1 MTPPGSP
8 ALKKDKVILAI
19 TLIVMI
25 AGVVLVQISA
35 SPHHGAISKSSVE
48 IASLGAALEAFKA
61 DHGYYPENLVTDY
74 AKPTN
79 NAVLVTAL
87 MPTNGDKV
95 YFTFNL
101 GTIVNGSFIDPFGS
115 PYGYA
120 CSNGS
125 SLHNVTNGYDLWST
139 RGGSTNPSQW
149 INNW

>member
-1 MTPPGSP
+1 
-8 ALKKDKVILAI
+8 
-19 TLIVMI
+19 MI
-25 AGVVLVQISA
+25 AGVILVQISA
-35 SPHHGAISKSSVE
+35 SPHHVAISKSRVE
-48 IASLGAALEAFKA
+48 IATLGAALEAFKA

-95 YFTFNL
+95 YFKFNPKF
-101 GTIVNGSFIDPFGS
+101 IVNSSFIDPFGS

-139 RGGSTNPSQW
+139 RGESTNPSQW